1 MQFPILKNIWD
12 LSFTIIRQQKRAEV
26 ASAISLFFS
35 NVLKKI
41 YISEKTVIIRCNS
54 SRSMAQLKFP
64 FLRFQSDHPDEVL
77 PAYGTLLRHLV

>member
-41 YISEKTVIIRCNS
+41 YISEKNSNYPVQLLSFYGSIKISISEVSIRS
-54 SRSMAQLKFP
+54 P
-64 FLRFQSDHPDEVL
+64 
-77 PAYGTLLRHLV
+77 